1 MRTYEDLVTALEA
14 LSIPKR
20 KEHNPKFFKSGK
32 GEYAE
37 GDLFIGNKVP
47 DMRAVAKDF
56 YPEFSDAELVK
67 ALHSKWHEV
76 RLTAIFILIH
86 QYKKARKDLARK
98 EELIQLYLNNLE
110 GVNNWDIVDSSAPY
124 LLGDW
129 LMDKDRQ
136 ILRDFAL
143 TDDLWKQR
151 IAMVTTYWFIKKG
164 EYQDTL
170 ELAEILLFHKHD
182 LIHKA
187 VGWMLREMGNK
198 NGALLVQFL
207 EHHAHHMPRT
217 ALRYSIEKLEPEE
230 RQYWMEA
237 AKRKAQ

>member
-1 MRTYEDLVTALEA
+1 MVVDELLVALEA

-20 KEHNPKFFKSGK
+20 KEHNPKFFKAGK

-37 GDLFIGNKVP
+37 GDKFIGNKVP
-47 DMRAVAKDF
+47 DMRTVAKDF
-56 YPEFSDAELVK
+56 APKMTDADFVQG
-67 ALHSKWHEV
+67 LHSEWHEL
-76 RLTAIFILIH
+76 RLTVLFMMII
-86 QYKKARKDLARK
+86 QYKKAKKDPVRR
-98 EELIQLYLNNLE
+98 EEIIQIYLNNLE
-110 GVNNWDIVDSSAPY
+110 GVNNWDLVDSSAPY

-136 ILRDFAL
+136 LLRDFA
-143 TDDLWKQR
+143 TSGNLWKQR

-164 EYQDTL
+164 EYNDTL

-198 NGALLVQFL
+198 KEDLLRQFL
-207 EHHAHHMPRT
+207 KHHAHHMPRT
-217 ALRYSIEKLEPEE
+217 ALRYSIEKLDAEE
-230 RQYWMEA
+230 RQHWMT
-237 AKRKAQ
+237 AKDRV

>member
-1 MRTYEDLVTALEA
+1 MVIDEVLVALEA

-37 GDLFIGNKVP
+37 GDKFIGNKVP
-47 DMRAVAKDF
+47 DLRAVAKDF
-56 YPEFSDAELVK
+56 AMRITDEDIVK
-67 ALHSKWHEV
+67 GLHSEWHEL
-76 RLTAIFILIH
+76 RLTVLFMMII
-86 QYKKARKDLARK
+86 QYKKAKKDPARK
-98 EELIQLYLNNLE
+98 EEIIQLYLNNLE
-110 GVNNWDIVDSSAPY
+110 GVNNWDLVDSSAPY

-136 ILRDFAL
+136 LLRDFA
-143 TDDLWKQR
+143 TSGELWKQR
-151 IAMVTTYWFIKKG
+151 ISMVTTYWFIKKG
-164 EYQDTL
+164 EYSDTL
-170 ELAEILLFHKHD
+170 ELAEILLFHQHD

-198 NGALLVQFL
+198 NSELLRQFL

-217 ALRYSIEKLEPEE
+217 ALRYSIEKLDPEE
-230 RQYWMEA
+230 RAHWMT
-237 AKRKAQ
+237 AKDRV